1 MLDDLAERRVDEMK
15 QGKPAGDTGG
25 LPAQR
30 QHRDLVA
37 GYLFQQADADELGCA
52 RHVAERAD
60 PDQAGQPVSV
70 GAVGYGGQPPWV
82 RFASRSR
89 AASKPRPSMSSSRA
103 NMPQAYGG
111 YAEAA
116 PCQKVTGACRR
127 SRSSPRRTHLANG

>member
-1 MLDDLAERRVDEMK
+1 MTPVASQRSGSTVTSSR
-15 QGKPAGDTGG
+15 DTCS
-25 LPAQR
+25 
-30 QHRDLVA
+30 
-37 GYLFQQADADELGCA
+37 QQADADELGCA

-89 AASKPRPSMSSSRA
+89 AASKPKPSMSSSRA

-127 SRSSPRRTHLANG
+127 SRSSPRRTHLANGWCRSRLTPS